1 MSLMCIRILLQVLP
15 SSGETTTFSRT
26 SPMFAV
32 VSIGSIFGV
41 VHPHLLSFDVD
52 NAEAQPSQAATIQAV
67 ALDHL
72 LRALTKLY
80 GKAH

>member
-1 MSLMCIRILLQVLP
+1 MSPI
-15 SSGETTTFSRT
+15 
-26 SPMFAV
+26 FAV

-72 LRALTKLY
+72 LT
-80 GKAH
+80 GINKAVRQSTLINNCILPY